1 MTIRGATDLQDAA
14 TRAEDVDESYRVISV
29 DTVRAPAGCSGAD
42 WLSYRIAQ
50 GKNEITGYRRGSL
63 TSVSA
68 EVATIVAGLN
78 SRREWRKPEGK
89 AKRRAARTPLA
100 EEPK

>member
-1 MTIRGATDLQDAA
+1 MQDAA

-100 EEPK
+100 EAPK